1 MAAYV
6 KFIESAGARVVPLI
20 MGELEDVTMEKLSK
34 LDGVLFPGGDGDYD
48 VYGGKI
54 ISKIMEYNDNGHFY
68 PAWGTCLGYDYMMIW
83 ASSVREDVL
92 EPRNAH
98 GISLPLKFVVDP
110 ATTYMFED
118 LGQAAYK
125 FESEAMSYQSHSY
138 GVDPTKFVTDAG
150 LASMYRLTSINYEP
164 DGQHLPFAATV
175 EGIKYPFYATQ
186 FHPEKTFTMFIE
198 GQGVDHSWNAISL
211 SRHFADKFV
220 MLAR

>member
-118 LGQAAYK
+118 LG
-125 FESEAMSYQSHSY
+125 
-138 GVDPTKFVTDAG
+138 
-150 LASMYRLTSINYEP
+150 
-164 DGQHLPFAATV
+164 
-175 EGIKYPFYATQ
+175 
-186 FHPEKTFTMFIE
+186 
-198 GQGVDHSWNAISL
+198 
-211 SRHFADKFV
+211 
-220 MLAR
+220 